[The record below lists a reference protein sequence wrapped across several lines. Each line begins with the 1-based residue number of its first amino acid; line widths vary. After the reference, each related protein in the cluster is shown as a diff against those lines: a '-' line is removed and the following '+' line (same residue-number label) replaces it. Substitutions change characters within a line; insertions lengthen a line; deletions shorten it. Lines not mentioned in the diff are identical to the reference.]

1 MHRQSDPHWPEPVM
15 ADLAPCPRCGDT
27 RAAADLVRRGDER
40 VWVVLCT
47 ACGTHL
53 PGEPD
58 ARSFEDAIAFWNHG
72 GR

>member
-1 MHRQSDPHWPEPVM
+1 MHPQPDPLWPEPVM

-27 RAAADLVRRGDER
+27 RAAADLVRRGEER
-40 VWVVLCT
+40 VWVILCP

-53 PGEPD
+53 PDEPD
-58 ARSFEDAIAFWNHG
+58 ARGFEDAVAFWNHG